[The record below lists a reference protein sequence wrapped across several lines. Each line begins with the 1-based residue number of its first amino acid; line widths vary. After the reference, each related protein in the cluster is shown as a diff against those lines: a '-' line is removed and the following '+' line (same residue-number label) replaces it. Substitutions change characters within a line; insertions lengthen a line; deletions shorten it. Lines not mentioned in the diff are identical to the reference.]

1 MPTEA
6 QDEAIASISQP
17 SLPIANA
24 TFDMPLG
31 TPRTCPQLPYN
42 ALTTSPTQFRH
53 ELTEPSLI
61 EVYKSIRLAAIRR
74 RSMPS
79 NQLVL
84 CHGDQDKRWG
94 ARRGTAIYIN
104 SIVPMMNNTSTPKFI
119 LQPTWNSEFETIHLY
134 CTSDYDRSSTMINGN
149 VILSDNDLQ
158 RIRYTFLLSRPSMNS
173 PARDLEDEDESNRP
187 SIDDISP
194 KEEQAKSNQAFTGI
208 PQ

>member
-1 MPTEA
+1 MRRLLSQTCFSKLQLKKRFVIHLLFLEA
-6 QDEAIASISQP
+6 HTSNRNIRIILIR
-17 SLPIANA
+17 SLPKQRNA
-24 TFDMPLG
+24 STVRY
-31 TPRTCPQLPYN
+31 RTMREVEFAIQLLYLEPQ
-42 ALTTSPTQFRH
+42 R
-53 ELTEPSLI
+53 
-61 EVYKSIRLAAIRR
+61 
-74 RSMPS
+74 
-79 NQLVL
+79 
-84 CHGDQDKRWG
+84 
-94 ARRGTAIYIN
+94 
-104 SIVPMMNNTSTPKFI
+104 
-119 LQPTWNSEFETIHLY
+119 TWNSEFETIHLY